1 MEHSEKSSAPALER
15 GLSILEAL
23 ARSRGGLS
31 LSQITR
37 YLSLPKSS
45 VFCLL
50 KTLEQCGYI
59 FRNPDS
65 GKYTVSLRISS
76 LANLALGGTNLR
88 DQARPF
94 LRRLCEE
101 TKLTVHMAILEH
113 GSCVLIEKITP
124 TGNPPVASWIG
135 KRLSLH
141 CTAVGKAV
149 AAYLPEDQLMNILQE
164 HGLLRHNENTI
175 CSVKKLRQ
183 DLELVR
189 QRRYSLDDQEE
200 EISVR
205 CIGVPLF
212 EGQTAI
218 GALSLVGSV
227 NEIHSETL
235 ESLSLNLIRTAS
247 KISERIHLP
256 DAQVTM
262 IPAPLRLHQ
271 DSNAA

>member
-1 MEHSEKSSAPALER
+1 MENPAKSSAPALER
-15 GLSILEAL
+15 GLAILEAL

-37 YLSLPKSS
+37 YLHLPKSS

-50 KTLEQCGYI
+50 KTLEQCGYL

-65 GKYTVSLRISS
+65 GKYTVSLRICS
-76 LANLALGGTNLR
+76 LANLALSGTNLR

-94 LRRLCEE
+94 LRRLCDE
-101 TKLTVHMAILEH
+101 TRLTVHMAILEQ

-124 TGNPPVASWIG
+124 TGTPQVASWIG

-149 AAYLPEDQLMNILQE
+149 AAYLPEDQLNEILRE

-175 CSVKKLRQ
+175 CTVKKLRQ
-183 DLELVR
+183 DLDLVR
-189 QRRYSLDDQEE
+189 QRRYSVDDQEE

-205 CIGVPLF
+205 CIGAPLF
-212 EGQTAI
+212 ENNIAI
-218 GALSLVGSV
+218 GSLSLVGSI
-227 NEIHSETL
+227 NEIHSGTLETL
-235 ESLSLNLIRTAS
+235 AHKLIRTAAS
-247 KISERIHLP
+247 ISEQIRLP
-256 DAQVTM
+256 DSQATI
-262 IPAPLRLHQ
+262 IPAPLKFHH
-271 DSNAA
+271 DVTAA